1 MPPPGLLL
9 LILALSAPPAGAFVL
24 HLETDCLLSADGAVL
39 QQSWVLFF
47 NKMPFTCF
55 DFDRNEFLP
64 CGLGASV
71 PWNFTGGPVAQWLT
85 QAAAQMPPEAA
96 QRCQLR
102 GRPLW
107 AQTGQRRTMPKVSIF
122 PVTPQ
127 NTPDPIMLACLA
139 WGFYPGD
146 VNVTWL
152 WNGEPVEDRLDAPLV
167 SSNGDWTYQ
176 ARLTLPVDPQKGG
189 RYTCSV
195 QHPSL
200 AAPLTAEW
208 TPGIPSELWIKIG
221 VSVAVLVVGT
231 VFLTTGLVF
240 WKRSRLRGYVPL
252 EGDSYPGEGR

>member
-24 HLETDCLLSADGAVL
+24 HLETDCLLSADGGVL
-39 QQSWVLFF
+39 EHNWVLFF
-47 NKMPFTCF
+47 NKMPFTCY
-55 DFDRNEFLP
+55 DFNQSQVLP
-64 CGLGASV
+64 CGLGASQ
-71 PWNFTGGPVAQWLT
+71 PWDQMGVPVAQWL
-85 QAAAQMPPEAA
+85 AQNAPELPQEAA
-96 QRCQLR
+96 QQCQIH

-107 AQTGQRRTMPKVSIF
+107 AQTGQRLTMPKVSIF

-127 NTPDPIMLACLA
+127 NTPDPIMLACVA

-152 WNGEPVEDRLDAPLV
+152 WNGDPVKDLLDPLLV
-167 SSNGDWTYQ
+167 TSNGDWTYQ

-189 RYTCSV
+189 SYSCSV

-231 VFLTTGLVF
+231 VFLASGLVF
-240 WKRSRLRGYVPL
+240 WKRSRLQGYVPL
-252 EGDSYPGEGR
+252 EGDSYPSEGR